1 MVLWENEPNGA
12 KIIDRTLNLES
23 EKIIQGSHTKR
34 ESSAWLTYFYL
45 LVYIQ
50 KILFKKQAILIR
62 RSTVLS
68 FSLRQGFP
76 DRTNP
81 FCIMSPKV
89 DKANT
94 VLFLLRGVQPMVLWE
109 NEPNGA
115 KINSRTLNL
124 VSEKV
129 IQGSHTKGESSVWST
144 SFYQQVYNINFIY
157 RKYFLQNKL
166 S

>member
-1 MVLWENEPNGA
+1 
-12 KIIDRTLNLES
+12 
-23 EKIIQGSHTKR
+23 
-34 ESSAWLTYFYL
+34 
-45 LVYIQ
+45 
-50 KILFKKQAILIR
+50 
-62 RSTVLS
+62 
-68 FSLRQGFP
+68 
-76 DRTNP
+76 
-81 FCIMSPKV
+81 
-89 DKANT
+89 
-94 VLFLLRGVQPMVLWE
+94 MVLWE